1 MTVVKNPILLDAN
14 LRDAD
19 MLWPTKGNLTLR
31 MCGVSECSLTLPEN
45 VTVGMHAWVKVFN
58 QNGFVGYF
66 RKTSNNRGFPA
77 ESNSIDLKH
86 GIDILQDSIWDAET
100 DFSGTKKEFLTA
112 LLAKQTALI
121 QRTGDSAP
129 RAPWVLETCEDT
141 GTYKKKVSYND
152 LLSLLQELEDEG
164 GDYYFRYDQTVWPWT
179 VSYVAKPS
187 AVASEFRLSRN
198 MEKCTIS
205 ENDAEL
211 CTRLILNIN
220 GPDGAGGSTSIYKP
234 YNNTAAQAVYG
245 IIVKTADID
254 VTQDTLPGGPYPES
268 DAYAA
273 KYLADRAAPINT
285 VTIDGHELKKY
296 TGALWDEA
304 QIGTKCRV
312 AMPDYGTYIAERVTT
327 VSYPDM
333 FGDQDRV
340 TVTLSNAT
348 PKDLR
353 EKETFSTSVAST
365 QHEVARGGGGSR
377 KQSREINMN
386 ADKISLVVQDK
397 SGGGYEIKA
406 AGIWMS
412 IDTALRQSQIRISAD
427 IIDLDGYVTM
437 QSFNALSGS
446 VDGILAAGT
455 FGSNSITS
463 TKVNAT
469 GTLAASGT
477 FNWKGHTIGTY
488 SCKTTGGASFQALGY
503 TL

>member
-1 MTVVKNPILLDAN
+1 
-14 LRDAD
+14 
-19 MLWPTKGNLTLR
+19 
-31 MCGVSECSLTLPEN
+31 
-45 VTVGMHAWVKVFN
+45 
-58 QNGFVGYF
+58 
-66 RKTSNNRGFPA
+66 
-77 ESNSIDLKH
+77 
-86 GIDILQDSIWDAET
+86 
-100 DFSGTKKEFLTA
+100 
-112 LLAKQTALI
+112 
-121 QRTGDSAP
+121 
-129 RAPWVLETCEDT
+129 
-141 GTYKKKVSYND
+141 
-152 LLSLLQELEDEG
+152 
-164 GDYYFRYDQTVWPWT
+164 
-179 VSYVAKPS
+179 
-187 AVASEFRLSRN
+187 
-198 MEKCTIS
+198 
-205 ENDAEL
+205 
-211 CTRLILNIN
+211 
-220 GPDGAGGSTSIYKP
+220 
-234 YNNTAAQAVYG
+234 
-245 IIVKTADID
+245 
-254 VTQDTLPGGPYPES
+254 
-268 DAYAA
+268 
-273 KYLADRAAPINT
+273 
-285 VTIDGHELKKY
+285 
-296 TGALWDEA
+296 
-304 QIGTKCRV
+304 
-312 AMPDYGTYIAERVTT
+312 MPDYGTYIAERVTT
-327 VSYPDM
+327 VSYPDL

-340 TVTLSNAT
+340 NVTLSNAT

-463 TKVNAT
+463 DKVNAT